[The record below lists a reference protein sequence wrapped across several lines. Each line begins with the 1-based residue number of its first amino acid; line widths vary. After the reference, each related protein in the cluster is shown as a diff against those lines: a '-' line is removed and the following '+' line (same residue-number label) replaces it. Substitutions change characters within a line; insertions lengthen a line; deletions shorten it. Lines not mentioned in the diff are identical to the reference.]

1 MKKIWLLFVLIWL
14 GNQPVLLAQNPPR
27 DGIYLVQ
34 RMGDFSLPLQG
45 SHEVLHF
52 NKDAIVTQK
61 NILNIQRVAG
71 QHSAG
76 EPAIRVKLDAE
87 GAENVRQ
94 ATQYYRGE
102 RFGLIVKGRLLAAPV
117 VDYEISTNEFIITGD
132 MDNPRIIE
140 VEQGL

>member
-1 MKKIWLLFVLIWL
+1 MKTILLACIFWVCL
-14 GNQPVLLAQNPPR
+14 QPVLFAQSPPR

-34 RMGDFSLPLQG
+34 RPGDFSLPLQG
-45 SHEVLHF
+45 SHELLYF
-52 NKDAIVTQK
+52 KKEAIVTQK

-71 QHSAG
+71 QSSAG
-76 EPAIRVKLDAE
+76 EPAIRIKLDPQ

-117 VDYEISTNEFIITGD
+117 VDYEISSNEFIITGD
-132 MDNPRIIE
+132 LENPRIIE